1 MCYMDPL
8 KDKWLRKLS
17 PALRIKLET
26 CRGILRRLGKVT
38 VAFSGGVDS
47 TLLLALAI
55 RELGQSNVLAVMSV
69 SPIHPRR
76 ECKAARDIARR
87 LGAKLVTFQSD
98 EMDDRRFRA
107 NPPARCYI
115 CKVHVMKPLKALA
128 ARRGLPAVLAGTNV
142 DDLGD
147 FRPGIKAAGE
157 LGIHSP
163 LLEAGFTKQDIRA
176 VSAAIGLPTHDKPS
190 MACLASRVPYG
201 QPITLER
208 LRRIEGAEYVLHD
221 MGFGNCRVRDHDT
234 VARVELPPDK
244 LSAALKQRD
253 KIVGPLKKLGYAYVT
268 MDLQGLRSGSLN
280 EVLGKAVKGRKARKR
295 RK

>member
-1 MCYMDPL
+1 MDSL
-8 KDKWLRKLS
+8 KDKWLRTLS
-17 PALRIKLET
+17 PALRIKLEA

-55 RELGQSNVLAVMSV
+55 RELGRDNAQAVMSV

-98 EMDDRRFRA
+98 EMDDPEFRA
-107 NPPARCYI
+107 NPPRRCYI
-115 CKVHVMKPLKALA
+115 CKAHVMKPLKVLA
-128 ARRGLPAVLAGTNV
+128 AKRGLPAVLAGTNV

-147 FRPGIKAAGE
+147 FRPGIEAARE

-163 LLEAGFTKQDIRA
+163 LLEAGFTKQNIRDA
-176 VSAAIGLPTHDKPS
+176 SEAMGLPTHDKPS

-201 QPITLER
+201 MEITLER

-221 MGFGNCRVRDHDT
+221 LGFGNCRVRDHGA
-234 VARVELPPDK
+234 VARVELPPDE

-253 KIVGPLKKLGYAYVT
+253 KIVGPLKKLGYVYVA

-280 EVLGKAVKGRKARKR
+280 EVLGEVRKCRKGRKR